1 MAELCPMCKK
11 HEAIINTRRVKTI
24 IKGVE
29 VEHDETYYFCS
40 YLGEDDDCSYF
51 VPAKVMDENLQRAKE
66 AYNATKGV
74 IS

>member
-24 IKGVE
+24 IKGIK

-40 YLGEDDDCSYF
+40 YLGEDDDCAYF
-51 VPAKVMDENLQRAKE
+51 VPAKVMDENLRRARE
-66 AYNATKGV
+66 AYEAIKG
-74 IS
+74 